1 MAKLNRLKDVLA
13 KQGVSQYR
21 LHKDSGISYSLING
35 YCSNAKQPSMETLFK
50 LAKTLKINPREL
62 INS

>member
-1 MAKLNRLKDVLA
+1 MAKLNRLKEVLA

-35 YCSNAKQPSMETLFK
+35 YCSNAKQPTLETIFRI
-50 LAKTLKINPREL
+50 AKALKVNPREL